1 MNNIQDKGTMKATC
15 LLINWKKKRMAVFFF
30 FADEVPYTDSLSVDQ
45 TLSCHMINLNQS
57 GSEKL

>member
-30 FADEVPYTDSLSVDQ
+30 LLTRYHTDSLSVDQ